1 MQHAKHLSATAAALS
16 LALLLT
22 ACGGSSKDALSVPET
37 TPQAVGETSAAQTP
51 TTGSPELLTP
61 MVAVAVGSVSTE
73 GLEVGKRPPSVT
85 PLADYIRTLAAGDA
99 DLLAVADSVAA
110 AEGRVLDQI
119 GTDVEGGAGIPGV
132 VPTTAESTTGEA
144 VTESTVAAP
153 ALAIGGGRGFGVRTQ
168 ATVDALR
175 PFTMLGVVNSM
186 LSNLFGS
193 MVPPGAAVAAGKSP
207 PTTVTDEDST
217 ATGSIGLDVKADG
230 TTTFGL
236 DFDVKV
242 DRAAKSGEAGAK
254 GVEAAKGSASLGFE
268 ATANPCPDANG
279 IVNITFRAKLGS
291 NIKAGAKSAIGTTE
305 VSGTAKVNVDDSASV
320 TGFEMDARQ
329 QSTGTNAA
337 GTGTFVDSSASVRL
351 AWKGDNPGLSRTGD
365 TLNRES
371 QAVGFAERNRMH
383 NDGMDKAADF
393 VMGYAVA
400 LEVYWKD
407 GRCVK
412 VVAASPGR
420 VKPGTVSPIS
430 VSVVHKI
437 EGKPLAVPVDATLKG
452 PQSIDITRIE
462 RSPGTITHTASQDPK
477 SAATIDLVSTS
488 RRGIGK
494 ATVSIE
500 VGESNAYVV
509 VGGLEDF
516 QVNQTVCDVMA
527 PFVLTSPGVASM
539 KFSGGLAGKVEASGV
554 FNLSYVGTYVIN
566 LPDGPG
572 KPGTMSSSSGGSIAN
587 QAGSGTEKY
596 TLTPTTC

>member
-16 LALLLT
+16 LALMLT
-22 ACGGSSKDALSVPET
+22 SCGGSSKSASSAAQTTPET
-37 TPQAVGETSAAQTP
+37 VPVTSATQTP
-51 TTGSPELLTP
+51 TTGAPELLTP
-61 MVAVAVGSVSTE
+61 IFVAAVQPIATD
-73 GLEVGKRPPSVT
+73 GLIAGKRPPSST

-99 DLLAVADSVAA
+99 DLLAVADSVAV
-110 AEGRVLDQI
+110 AEGRALDQI
-119 GTDVEGGAGIPGV
+119 GTDVEGGAGIAGV
-132 VPTTAESTTGEA
+132 VPTTAKSASDGPI
-144 VTESTVAAP
+144 TESTVAAP
-153 ALAIGGGRGFGVRTQ
+153 ALGGGRGFAVRVQ
-168 ATVDALR
+168 ATAAAPR
-175 PFTMLGVVNSM
+175 PFADLGMVNSM

-193 MVPPGAAVAAGKSP
+193 LVPPGAEVAAGKSP
-207 PTTVTDEDST
+207 PVTISDEGSTV
-217 ATGSIGLDVKADG
+217 TGSIGLDVKADG
-230 TTTFGL
+230 TTAFGM

-254 GVEAAKGSASLGFE
+254 GVEAAKGSASMGFD

-279 IVNITFRAKLGS
+279 IVNIKFRAKLGA
-291 NIKAGAKSAIGTTE
+291 NINVGAKSAIGTTE

-320 TGFEMDARQ
+320 TGFDMDARQ

-337 GTGTFVDSSASVRL
+337 GTGTFVDTSASVRL
-351 AWKGDNPGLSRTGD
+351 RYQGNDRGTTTTGD
-365 TLNRES
+365 KLNRES
-371 QAVGFAERNRMH
+371 QAVDFAERNRLH
-383 NDGMDKAADF
+383 EDGMNKAADF
-393 VMGYAVA
+393 VLGYVAA
-400 LEVYWKD
+400 LEVYWKG

-420 VKPGTVSPIS
+420 VKPGTVSPIQ
-430 VSVVHKI
+430 VSVVHKL
-437 EGKPLAVPVDATLKG
+437 EGVPLAVPVDATLKG

-462 RSPGTITHTASQDPK
+462 RSPGTITHTASEDPK
-477 SAATIDLVSTS
+477 STATVELVSTS

-494 ATVSIE
+494 ASVSIE

-539 KFSGGLAGKVEASGV
+539 TFSGGLSGKVEASGV
-554 FNLSYVGTYVIN
+554 FNLHYVGTYAIT

-572 KPGTMSSSSGGSIAN
+572 KPGTMSSSSSGSIHGE
-587 QAGSGTEKY
+587 AGAGTEKY

>member
-16 LALLLT
+16 LALALT
-22 ACGGSSKDALSVPET
+22 SCGGSSKEAASAPKTAPHAASET
-37 TPQAVGETSAAQTP
+37 GAARTT
-51 TTGSPELLTP
+51 TTGSPELLSP
-61 MVAVAVGSVSTE
+61 RGAVAVVEPVSTE
-73 GLEVGKRPPSVT
+73 GLEVGKRPSAT

-99 DLLAVADSVAA
+99 NLLAVADSVAV
-110 AEGRVLDQI
+110 AEHRVLDQV
-119 GTDVEGGAGIPGV
+119 GTDAKGGVNIAGV
-132 VPTTAESTTGEA
+132 VPTTAGSTTVGP

-153 ALAIGGGRGFGVRTQ
+153 ALPVGRGFAVRAQTT
-168 ATVDALR
+168 ASALR
-175 PFTMLGVVNSM
+175 PFTSLGGVNGL
-186 LSNLFGS
+186 LSNFFGEQLA
-193 MVPPGAAVAAGKSP
+193 PGVEVAAGKSP
-207 PTTVTDEDST
+207 PATVTDEGST
-217 ATGSIGLDVKADG
+217 VTGSIGLDVRSDG

-236 DFDVKV
+236 DFDVKI

-254 GVEAAKGSASLGFE
+254 GAEAAKGSASLGFE

-279 IVNITFRAKLGS
+279 TVNIKFKAKLGAD
-291 NIKAGAKSAIGTTE
+291 IKAGARSAIGTTE
-305 VSGTAKVNVDDSASV
+305 VSGTAKVNVDESASI

-329 QSTGTNAA
+329 QTTGTNAA
-337 GTGTFVDSSASVRL
+337 GAGTFVDSSASVRT
-351 AWKGDNPGLSRTGD
+351 AWKGDNPGQTTTGD
-365 TLNRES
+365 KLNRES
-371 QAVGFAERNRMH
+371 QAVDFAERNRMH
-383 NDGMDKAADF
+383 ADGMNKAADF
-393 VMGYAVA
+393 VSGYAGA
-400 LEVYWKD
+400 LEVYWKG

-412 VVAASPGR
+412 VDAASPGR
-420 VKPGTVSPIS
+420 VKPGTVSPIQ
-430 VSVVHKI
+430 VSVVHKL
-437 EGKPLAVPVDATLKG
+437 EGKPLSVPVDATLKG
-452 PQSIDITRIE
+452 PESIDITRIE

-539 KFSGGLAGKVEASGV
+539 KFSGGLSGKVEASGV

-572 KPGTMSSSSGGSIAN
+572 KPGTMSSSSGGSIAD